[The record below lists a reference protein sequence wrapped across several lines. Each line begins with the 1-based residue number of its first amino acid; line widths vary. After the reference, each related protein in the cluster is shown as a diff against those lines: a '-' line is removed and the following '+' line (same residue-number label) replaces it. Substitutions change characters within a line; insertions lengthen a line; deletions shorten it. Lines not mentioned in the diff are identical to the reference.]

1 MGKGAADIAMKCTL
15 NIGTIRGGLK
25 VNMIPG
31 TCAFEADIR
40 TPPGLAAEDVMAV
53 VRGAVA
59 RHPGA
64 AVEVQRAASNPA
76 AAPSAR
82 DHPVVGVLA
91 RQAAR
96 VAADGRPPPLA
107 IPSLGA
113 TDCKFYRYR
122 GIPAYVFG
130 VSPGTMGGRDESVP
144 VDEFLAVLKTHALA
158 AWEYLGGAM

>member
-1 MGKGAADIAMKCTL
+1 MKCTL
-15 NIGTIRGGLK
+15 NIGTLHGGLK

-31 TCAFEADIR
+31 TCTFEADIR
-40 TPPGLAAEDVMAV
+40 MPLGLAADDVLGV
-53 VRGAVA
+53 VRGILA

-76 AAPSAR
+76 AACAH
-82 DHPVVGVLA
+82 DHPVVGMLA
-91 RQAAR
+91 RQAER
-96 VAADGRPPPLA
+96 VMSTTTTTMTPGVVVRPLA

-122 GIPAYVFG
+122 GVPAYVFG
-130 VSPGTMGGRDESVP
+130 VSPDTMGARNESVS
-144 VDEFLAVLKTHALA
+144 VDEFLVVLKTHALA